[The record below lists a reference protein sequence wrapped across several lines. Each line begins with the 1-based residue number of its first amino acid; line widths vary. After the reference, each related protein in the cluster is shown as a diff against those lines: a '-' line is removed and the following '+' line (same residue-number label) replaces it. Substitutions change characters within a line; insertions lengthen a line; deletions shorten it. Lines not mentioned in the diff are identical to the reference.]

1 MTTNRA
7 CKSYNMLTISLLTEL
22 GLFTEINY
30 SYCQSS
36 YSQKH
41 LTVLYQLEQ
50 EVFIKD
56 DITTDCT
63 LIVMCQQNITDVK
76 INMN

>member
-7 CKSYNMLTISLLTEL
+7 CTSYNMLTISLLTEL

-30 SYCQSS
+30 SYYHSS

-41 LTVLYQLEQ
+41 LTVLYQLER

-56 DITTDCT
+56 DITTGCT